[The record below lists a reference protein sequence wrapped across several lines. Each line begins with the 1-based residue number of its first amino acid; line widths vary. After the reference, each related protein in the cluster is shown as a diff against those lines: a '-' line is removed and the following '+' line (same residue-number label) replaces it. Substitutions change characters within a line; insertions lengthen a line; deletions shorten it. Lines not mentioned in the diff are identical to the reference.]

1 MSKLYDNYLNLKA
14 TEEDANNT
22 LYIFKSG
29 IFFIF
34 LDNDARIAS
43 KLLNLKLTYLTED
56 IIKCG
61 FPINSLEKYTNIL
74 NKTSYKIKII
84 DTAKNYVYTF
94 DDYKLDKKIEE
105 LLSVINSVDINS
117 LSVKEAY
124 DFIDFLKEYT
134 QNIFGKENNNAY

>member
-1 MSKLYDNYLNLKA
+1 MSKLFDNYLNLKA
-14 TEEDANNT
+14 TEKDANNT

-34 LDNDARIAS
+34 LDNDAKIAS
-43 KLLNLKLTYLTED
+43 RLLNLKITYLTED
-56 IIKCG
+56 VIKCG

-94 DDYKLDKKIEE
+94 DDYKLDKKIQE

>member
-1 MSKLYDNYLNLKA
+1 MSKLFDNYLNLKA
-14 TEEDANNT
+14 TEKDANNT

-43 KLLNLKLTYLTED
+43 KLLNLKLTYLTEN

-84 DTAKNYVYTF
+84 DTAKNYIYTF

-105 LLSVINSVDINS
+105 LLSVINSVDKNS

>member
-1 MSKLYDNYLNLKA
+1 MSKLFDNYLNLKA
-14 TEEDANNT
+14 TEKDANNT

-43 KLLNLKLTYLTED
+43 KLLNLKLTYLTEN

-84 DTAKNYVYTF
+84 DTAKNYIYTF

>member
-1 MSKLYDNYLNLKA
+1 MSKLFDNYLNLKA
-14 TEEDANNT
+14 TEKDANNT

-43 KLLNLKLTYLTED
+43 KLLNLKLTYLTEN

-84 DTAKNYVYTF
+84 DTAKNYIYTF
-94 DDYKLDKKIEE
+94 DDYKLDKKIQE

>member
-1 MSKLYDNYLNLKA
+1 MSKFYDNYLFLKA
-14 TEEDANNT
+14 NDANSNNT

-43 KLLNLKLTYLTED
+43 KLLNLKLTYLTEN

>member
-14 TEEDANNT
+14 TEKDANNT

-34 LDNDARIAS
+34 LDNDAKIAS
-43 KLLNLKLTYLTED
+43 RLLNLKITYLTED
-56 IIKCG
+56 VIKCG

-74 NKTSYKIKII
+74 NKTPYKIKII
-84 DTAKNYVYTF
+84 DNAKNYIYTF
-94 DDYKLDKKIEE
+94 NDYKLDKKIQK
-105 LLSVINSVDINS
+105 LLSKINSIDINS

-124 DFIDFLKEYT
+124 DFISS
-134 QNIFGKENNNAY
+134 

>member
-1 MSKLYDNYLNLKA
+1 MSKLFDNYLNLKA
-14 TEEDANNT
+14 TEKDANNT

-34 LDNDARIAS
+34 LDNDAKIAS
-43 KLLNLKLTYLTED
+43 RLLNLKITYLTED
-56 IIKCG
+56 VIKCG

-84 DTAKNYVYTF
+84 DTAKNYIYTF

>member
-1 MSKLYDNYLNLKA
+1 MSKLFDNYLNLKA
-14 TEEDANNT
+14 TEKDANNT

-43 KLLNLKLTYLTED
+43 KLLNLKLTYLTEN

-94 DDYKLDKKIEE
+94 DDYKLDKKIQE